1 MFSDVEEKK
10 QKGNQIL
17 FSRNSVCLQ
26 NLLYF
31 MRRCTHKELVIWAFE
46 LSQEIMNQLRQKYP
60 LENRFLLAYQKTFD
74 WAIGK
79 IKMQEAKQAILDCHK
94 VAKEITN
101 PSDIALC
108 HALGQGLST
117 VHVETHAIGICIY
130 ELTALVFAHPF
141 DYSDFVLEKIK
152 HYMECLFL
160 VHENFLVS
168 CQKMS
173 VSSFAPFLE
182 KNVPNRE
189 QTLFLRNSQN
199 RIHAYDLYSLLEQL
213 QIPYQEVSHRPV
225 FTVEEATS
233 LSLPISGYGV
243 KNLFLKDSTNQ
254 YFLFMIPDNQRADF
268 KKLEKFLQTSKIRFG
283 KESELK
289 SVLHLKKGSCT
300 PFGIIFD
307 TDNLVTLIVDQS
319 LLSKRLLFHPN
330 RNDRTLSMSCND
342 LFRFITSQGHAYL
355 IFS

>member
-1 MFSDVEEKK
+1 MFSDVEEKM
-10 QKGNQIL
+10 QKRNQIL

-31 MRRCTHKELVIWAFE
+31 MRKCTHKELVVWAFE
-46 LSQEIMNQLRQKYP
+46 LSQEIMNQLRKKYP
-60 LENRFLLAYQKTFD
+60 LENRFLLAYQKTFA
-74 WAIGK
+74 WATGK
-79 IKMQEAKQAILDCHK
+79 IKMKEAKQAILDCHQ

-130 ELTALVFAHPF
+130 ELTALVFLHPL

-152 HYMECLFL
+152 HYMDCLFF
-160 VHENFLVS
+160 VREIFLVS

-189 QTLFLRNSQN
+189 QTLFLRTFQN
-199 RIHAYDLYSLLEQL
+199 RIHAHDLYSLLEQL
-213 QIPYQEVSHRPV
+213 QISYQEVSHRPV
-225 FTVEEATS
+225 FTVEEATG

-243 KNLFLKDSTNQ
+243 KNLFLKDDSH

-268 KKLEKFLQTSKIRFG
+268 KKLEKFLHSSKIRFG
-283 KESELK
+283 KESELH
-289 SVLHLKKGSCT
+289 SILHLQKGSCT

-330 RNDRTLSMSCND
+330 RNDRTLSISCTD
-342 LFRFITSQGHAYL
+342 LFRFIASQGHAYL